1 MGAVK
6 QNKSCLIV
14 GAAAVT
20 PGALLRCGDLSG
32 HLIIAAD
39 GGYLRCRELGLTPT
53 LILGDF
59 DSAPMPETTAETQV
73 FPAHKDD
80 TDCMLAAKEGLNRG
94 CTRFTILGGLGG
106 RLDHT
111 MANIQTLVYL
121 VSHGCTARLL
131 DEQQQLTVLMGDCTA
146 EAEGKDV
153 FLSLFSLGDRCTG
166 VTLHSV
172 EYPLTDAVLENSFPL
187 GVSNRI
193 LGGRCQI
200 SLKTGTLLVAI
211 IAEGK

>member
-14 GAAAVT
+14 GAGAVT
-20 PGALLRCGDLSG
+20 PEALLRCGDLSEQ
-32 HLIIAAD
+32 LIIAAD
-39 GGYLRCRELGLTPT
+39 GGYLHCRELGITPT

-80 TDCMLAAKEGLNRG
+80 TDCMLAAKEGLRRG
-94 CTRFTILGGLGG
+94 CTRFTILGGLGVIGRGGPGLTTVGGGAG

-121 VSHGCTARLL
+121 VSHGCTAYLL

-153 FLSLFSLGDRCTG
+153 YLSLFSLGDRCTG
-166 VTLHSV
+166 VTLRSV
-172 EYPLTDAVLENSFPL
+172 EYP
-187 GVSNRI
+187 
-193 LGGRCQI
+193 
-200 SLKTGTLLVAI
+200 
-211 IAEGK
+211 